1 MGSIPIPGKFSFFFI
16 PFYVDMTD
24 DVTEEATTTERAP
37 WETDLYLERLG
48 RWQLYNEYKN
58 QTNSNK
64 YIRFVF
70 LLKDIWK

>member
-1 MGSIPIPGKFSFFFI
+1 
-16 PFYVDMTD
+16 MTD
-24 DVTEEATTTERAP
+24 DVTEKATTTERAP

-58 QTNSNK
+58 QTDSKK

-70 LLKDIWK
+70 ILKDIWK